1 VLIEILTVITPV
13 IACALIGFIWAKS
26 GHEYPSEFVSKLV
39 FNVGAPCLIVS
50 SISQVQLSVAALW
63 SMALATLI
71 CLASVGM
78 VAWVII
84 RLLGHEPRILLVSM
98 AFPNV
103 GNMGLPLCLFAFGET
118 GLALAV
124 AYFMIISIAHFS
136 VGMAI
141 ATGES
146 IRWRTF
152 FRNPVLWAIAIAC
165 GLVGAEYTLPQA
177 FANSLSLVGQL
188 TIPMMLITLGVSL
201 ASIQVSQWQQGL
213 FYSALRIVLGGT
225 VAFGVSQAMNVT
237 DEVRNVLILQGVMP
251 VAVFNYLFALRSG
264 RQVQT
269 VASLVFISTFLSILI
284 LPFVLA
290 FLIPSAS

>member
-1 VLIEILTVITPV
+1 MLIEILTVITPV
-13 IACALIGFIWAKS
+13 IACALIGFTWAKS

-39 FNVGAPCLIVS
+39 FNIGAPCLIVS
-50 SISQVQLSVAALW
+50 SISEVQLSIEALW

-71 CLASVGM
+71 CLASVG
-78 VAWVII
+78 VLAWAMI

-152 FRNPVLWAIAIAC
+152 FRNPVLWAITIAC
-165 GLVGAEYTLPQA
+165 GLVGTEYTLPEA

-188 TIPMMLITLGVSL
+188 TIPLMLITLGVSL
-201 ASIQVSQWQQGL
+201 ASIQVSQWRLGL
-213 FYSALRIVLGGT
+213 FYSVLRIFLGGA
-225 VAFGVSQAMNVT
+225 VAFFVSQAMNVST
-237 DEVRNVLILQGVMP
+237 EVRNVLILQGVMP

-264 RQVQT
+264 QQVQT
-269 VASLVFISTFLSILI
+269 AASLVFISTFLAILI

-290 FLIPSAS
+290 YLMPVTS